1 MFMKYNH
8 NYRVKFDTHASLRMS
23 CNSFAWP
30 LTFHHHQ
37 VKIFMCQLLWFV
49 TKSNTKT
56 STVIMLV
63 FVALDSLL
71 LTRAALSCY
80 PWAGT

>member
-56 STVIMLV
+56 STVIMLN
-63 FVALDSLL
+63 AIDSLL